1 VRRARASLTA
11 EDSRAVR
18 EDVIATARAMN
29 AAGINVNKS
38 GNVSVRCM
46 RKGAEGFLVTPTG
59 VPYADLQP
67 DDLVFIPLKAGAGGA
82 LPPGVSGTR
91 APSSEW
97 RFHHDILLARP
108 EFAAIVHTHSQA
120 ATALACHHLGIPA
133 FHYMVAVA
141 GGADIRCAPYATFGT
156 QALSEHA
163 VAALEDRR
171 ACLLAHHGV
180 IACERSLA
188 RALALAIEVEHLAG
202 MYLRARQLGEPPTLS
217 AREMARVLER
227 FANYGQPPIPRG
239 VRRGQNRA

>member
-1 VRRARASLTA
+1 MAT

-18 EDVIATARAMN
+18 EEVIATARAMN

-38 GNVSVRCM
+38 GNVSLRCK
-46 RKGAEGFLVTPTG
+46 RERVEGFLVTPTG

-67 DDLVFIPLKAGAGGA
+67 DDLVFIPLRAGGGGGA
-82 LPPGVSGTR
+82 RPRGASGSR

-97 RFHHDILLARP
+97 RFHHDLLRARP

-156 QALSEHA
+156 QTLSDHA
-163 VAALEDRR
+163 VAALSGRK

-188 RALALAIEVEHLAG
+188 RALALAIEVEHLSG
-202 MYLRARQLGEPPTLS
+202 MYLRARQLGEPPLLR

-227 FANYGQPPIPRG
+227 FASYGQPSIPPG
-239 VRRGQNRA
+239 VRRGRNKA